1 MLMKPRRW
9 LAYTVEVND
18 LLPAYEQIVD
28 RFEPSEVP
36 LDGTFGSNTLAG
48 VELPGLL
55 IAVGPAVEPARLA
68 EVVDLLA
75 GLGQLFVLICDEDMH
90 DKCILVGALNLEGD
104 AVTAIKGEVLRTI
117 MDPDA
122 TANDLRD
129 AVERAPKV
137 HVLGASHGLGDER

>member
-55 IAVGPAVEPARLA
+55 LAIGPAVEPARLA

-75 GLGQLFVLICDEDMH
+75 GLGQLFVLVCDEDMH

-104 AVTAIKGEVLRTI
+104 AVTAVAGEVLATI
-117 MDPDA
+117 KDPDA
-122 TANDLRD
+122 TVADLHT
-129 AVERAPKV
+129 AIERAPKV
-137 HVLGASHGLGDER
+137 LVLGGAHGLGC

>member
-1 MLMKPRRW
+1 MKPRRW

-18 LLPAYEQIVD
+18 LLPSYEHIVD
-28 RFEPSEVP
+28 RFERSDVP

-55 IAVGPAVEPARLA
+55 LAIGPAVEPPRLA

-75 GLGQLFVLICDEDMH
+75 GLGQLFVLVCAEDTH
-90 DKCILVGALNLEGD
+90 DKCITIGALNLEHD
-104 AVTAIKGEVLRTI
+104 AVTAVAGDVLATI

-122 TANDLRD
+122 TASDLSG

-137 HVLGASHGLGDER
+137 LVLARDLVEDER

>member
-18 LLPAYEQIVD
+18 LLPSYERIVD
-28 RFEPSEVP
+28 RFEQSDVP

-55 IAVGPAVEPARLA
+55 LAIGPAVEPARLA

-75 GLGQLFVLICDEDMH
+75 GLGQLFVLVCDEPIH
-90 DKCILVGALNLEGD
+90 DKCILVGALNLEHD
-104 AVTAIKGEVLRTI
+104 AVTAVAGDVLATI

-122 TANDLRD
+122 TAADLCD
-129 AVERAPKV
+129 AVARAPKV
-137 HVLGASHGLGDER
+137 LVLARDVVEDER

>member
-55 IAVGPAVEPARLA
+55 LAIGPAVEPARLA

-75 GLGQLFVLICDEDMH
+75 GLGQLFVLVCDEDMH

-104 AVTAIKGEVLRTI
+104 AVTAIAGEVLATI
-117 MDPDA
+117 MDPEA
-122 TANDLRD
+122 TVADLH
-129 AVERAPKV
+129 AAIEQAPKV
-137 HVLGASHGLGDER
+137 LVLGGAHGLGG